1 MAPGVNVCK
10 LSVMVGMKYTANIEM
25 EHTKKETCQLEERKV
40 CPTSVELIRWV
51 KVGDSV
57 VCVAVTTLHR
67 SLAAMA
73 MHQK

>member
-10 LSVMVGMKYTANIEM
+10 LSVMECMIYTENTET
-25 EHTKKETCQLEERKV
+25 EHKKNETRQLEESKV
-40 CPTSVELIRWV
+40 CPSSVELIRWV

-57 VCVAVTTLHR
+57 VCVAVTTRHR
-67 SLAAMA
+67 LLAAMA